1 MTDINLNYDFLSK
14 QELETLNNYLRINA
28 PWEITQDHW
37 SGRFINFQTINDSDI
52 STLVQTIANRV
63 KDVVEN
69 HENTSVDIETL
80 QLVRWRPGDKLDPPH
95 ADAEHLDGSPHPY
108 SNRHYSALIYLN
120 NDFMG
125 GEIFFPNQNFTP
137 VIAPGMLVNF
147 TGTLKHLHGVTE
159 VTSGLR
165 YTMVMFFTRS
175 VYD

>member
-1 MTDINLNYDFLSK
+1 MTDINITYDFISK
-14 QELETLNNYLRINA
+14 QELETLNNYLRTDA
-28 PWEITQDHW
+28 PWEVTQDSW
-37 SGRFINFQTINDSDI
+37 SERFINFQTINNSEI
-52 STLVQTIANRV
+52 SALVQDIANRV
-63 KDVVEN
+63 KNVVQD
-69 HENTSVDIETL
+69 HENCPVNIETL

-125 GEIFFPNQNFTP
+125 GEIFFPNQDFTP

-159 VTSGLR
+159 VMSGLR

-175 VYD
+175 TND